1 MSSYI
6 YSSKSPTDP
15 EIDPEDDE
23 NEGCEFHD
31 CTTCNR
37 PKKS

>member
-15 EIDPEDDE
+15 EDDE
-23 NEGCEFHD
+23 NEGDCKGDCEGVCPRFVI
-31 CTTCNR
+31 
-37 PKKS
+37 KKS